1 MMAEIDLQL
10 VDYNSDYL
18 ICMNI
23 ILDGLQEEKTSTM
36 LQSSYLMAFCTQ
48 IGEYSWDYEE
58 TDWIPFLFWI
68 IWDSYKQL

>member
-48 IGEYSWDYEE
+48 IGEYS
-58 TDWIPFLFWI
+58 
-68 IWDSYKQL
+68 